1 MTAADSLTG
10 QIIGCAINVHRFL
23 GPELLE
29 SAYAQCLAYE
39 FSQAGISFEME
50 KAILVKYKTV
60 LLDCRYRLD
69 FLVEDEVI
77 LELKAVDEIKEI
89 HKAQVLSYMKLSSVD
104 TGLLINFNVQ
114 LLKKGITRFK
124 L

>member
-1 MTAADSLTG
+1 
-10 QIIGCAINVHRFL
+10 
-23 GPELLE
+23 LLE

-39 FSQAGISFEME
+39 FSQSGIFFEME
-50 KAILVKYKTV
+50 KAIPVRYKNV
-60 LLDCRYRLD
+60 ALDCGYRLD
-69 FLVEDEVI
+69 FLVENKVI
-77 LELKAVDEIKEI
+77 VELKAVDEIKEI